1 MSNIFTDT
9 HTCMKK
15 LIPFLFVFLYSIA
28 FAQKKTDSLTAKM
41 DAIFS
46 AYNNKTS
53 AGLAAGI
60 VRNGNVI
67 FKKGYGLANMEYD
80 IPNTPSSV
88 FDIASVSKQF
98 AGLAISTLV
107 QQGKI
112 ALTDDIHKY
121 LLEVP
126 DFGKII
132 TINHLVHHT
141 SGLRDWPEGLN
152 VAGWRW
158 DEVFSFEDIQRMVK
172 HQKELDFEPGEKY
185 SYSNTG
191 YNLLALIVERVSGKS
206 FREWTDANIF
216 APLQMSSSHF
226 LDDHSKLIK
235 NMAYSY
241 YNQPD
246 GYHKRMTGL
255 TALGSS
261 SLFTNVDDLCK
272 WVINFDAQVT
282 AKNPIYLRML
292 EDGVLNNGEKVGYAF
307 GLALGD
313 LGGVKTVNHTGGWAG
328 YRTVIMNFPDEKLS
342 IILLG
347 NVADFNSYG
356 SATEVAKYLLKGKIK
371 ETESKADN
379 SKDLP
384 TTTFNE
390 ATAKKQA
397 GIYKFGDGWYV
408 TLTIEN
414 GALMTQATGEPKF
427 PTVPKSDSVIW
438 IDGYNSSMTFIKDK
452 EGVVNALRY
461 RDKLRPKIVPIQPDL
476 SKLNTYVGTYY
487 SEELGTE
494 YKIDYVNNNLAM
506 HHMRLG
512 DFDITPDVVEAD
524 VFSCEMG
531 SLKFYFENGKVAGFR
546 LSRGRVKNLKFT
558 RR

>member
-1 MSNIFTDT
+1 
-9 HTCMKK
+9 MKR
-15 LIPFLFVFLYSIA
+15 LTTLLLVFLCSIS

-41 DAIFS
+41 DAIFEK
-46 AYNNKTS
+46 YNTKTTP
-53 AGLAAGI
+53 GLAAGI
-60 VRNGNVI
+60 VRNGKVI

-80 IPNTPSSV
+80 IPNSSSSV
-88 FDIASVSKQF
+88 YDIASVSKQF

-107 QQGKI
+107 QEGKI

-121 LLEVP
+121 LPEVP
-126 DFGKII
+126 DFGKTI
-132 TINHLVHHT
+132 TIQHLVHHT

-172 HQKELDFEPGEKY
+172 HQKELDFEPGEKH

-191 YNLLALIVERVSGKS
+191 YNLLALIVERVSKKS

-216 APLQMSSSHF
+216 TPLQMSNSHF
-226 LDDHSKLIK
+226 LDDHSTLIK

-241 YNQPD
+241 YSQLD

-255 TALGSS
+255 TAIGSS
-261 SLFTNVDDLCK
+261 SLFTTVDDLCK
-272 WVINFDAQVT
+272 WVINFDAQVA

-292 EDGVLNNGEKVGYAF
+292 EDGVLNNGEKVRYAF
-307 GLALGD
+307 GLALSDVDG
-313 LGGVKTVNHTGGWAG
+313 LKAVSHTGGWAA

-347 NVADFNSYG
+347 NAGDFNSYG
-356 SATEVAKYLLKGKIK
+356 SATDVAKYLLKGKFK
-371 ETESKADN
+371 SSESKQDK

-384 TTTFNE
+384 TIAFNE
-390 ATAKKQA
+390 VTAKKQA
-397 GIYKFGDGWYV
+397 GVYKFGDGWFV
-408 TLTIEN
+408 SLTIED

-427 PTVPKSDSVIW
+427 PTQPKSDSVIW
-438 IDGYNSSMTFIKDK
+438 IDAYNASMTFIRDK
-452 EGVVNALRY
+452 QGAVTALRY
-461 RDKLRPKIVPIQPDL
+461 RDQVRSKIVPLQPDAF
-476 SKLNTYVGTYY
+476 KLVTYAGTYY
-487 SEELGTE
+487 SEELATE
-494 YKIDYVNNNLAM
+494 YKIDYVNNKLAM

-512 DFDITPDVVEAD
+512 DFDLQPDFVEAD
-524 VFSCEMG
+524 VFTCDMG
-531 SLKFYFENGKVAGFR
+531 TLKFYSENGKLAGFR
-546 LSRGRVKNLKFT
+546 LSRGRVKNLKFI

>member
-1 MSNIFTDT
+1 
-9 HTCMKK
+9 MKK
-15 LIPFLFVFLYSIA
+15 LLPVLLLLLGSVT
-28 FAQKKTDSLTAKM
+28 FAQKKTDSLSAKM

-46 AYNNKTS
+46 AYDNKTG

-60 VRNGNVI
+60 VQNGKVI

-80 IPNTPSSV
+80 LPNTSSSV

-107 QQGKI
+107 QEGKI
-112 ALTDDIHKY
+112 ALSDDIHKY
-121 LLEVP
+121 LPEVP
-126 DFGKII
+126 DFGKTI
-132 TINHLVHHT
+132 TIQHLVHHT

-152 VAGWRW
+152 TAGWRW
-158 DEVFSFEDIQRMVK
+158 DEVFSFEDILRMVK
-172 HQKELDFEPGEKY
+172 RQRELDFEPGEKY

-216 APLQMSSSHF
+216 APLQMSHSHF
-226 LDDHSKLIK
+226 LDDHSTLIK

-241 YNQPD
+241 YKRN
-246 GYHKRMTGL
+246 GEYHKNMTGL

-261 SLFTNVDDLCK
+261 SLFTTVDDLCK
-272 WVINFDAQVT
+272 WVVHFDEQVS

-292 EDGVLNNGEKVGYAF
+292 EDGILNNGEKVRYAF

-313 LGGVKTVNHTGGWAG
+313 MNGLKTVSHTGGWAG

-371 ETESKADN
+371 ANEIKIDKSKE
-379 SKDLP
+379 LP
-384 TTTFNE
+384 TVAFNE
-390 ATAKKQA
+390 VVAKKQA
-397 GIYKFGDGWYV
+397 GVYKFGDGWFV
-408 TLTIEN
+408 TLSIEN
-414 GALMTQATGEPKF
+414 GALMTQATGEDKF
-427 PTVPKSDSVIW
+427 ATLPKSDSVIW
-438 IDGYNSSMTFIKDK
+438 IDAYNSSMTFITDK
-452 EGVVNALRY
+452 GGVVTALRY
-461 RDKLRPKIVPIQPDL
+461 RNQVRPKVVPIQPDL
-476 SKLNTYVGTYY
+476 SKMNTYAGTYY
-487 SEELGTE
+487 SEELGAE
-494 YKIDYVNNNLAM
+494 YKIDYVNNKLAM

-512 DFDITPDVVEAD
+512 DFDIQPDVAEAD
-524 VFSCEMG
+524 VFTSRMG
-531 SLKFYFENGKVAGFR
+531 TLKFYSENGKVAGFR
-546 LSRGRVKNLKFT
+546 LSRGRVKNLKFE